1 MQSLMLDELKI
12 ASVDDD
18 EERVVIILKI
28 DDPVR
33 FDDSTVPNEVSSAQL
48 VVDLMDRR
56 VLVQIKKR
64 WLSVIVNSSG
74 KKSLPLMT
82 TNAVF

>member
-12 ASVDDD
+12 SSVDDD
-18 EERVVIILKI
+18 QERVVIVLKI

-56 VLVQIKKR
+56 VLVQIKKEM
-64 WLSVIVNSSG
+64 IVSDRELIWEEESSFI
-74 KKSLPLMT
+74 KS
-82 TNAVF
+82 